1 MIPLGGDTLRDWV
14 NSHYLKNLGK
24 PEIHIYDRD
33 MAQPPKYKVTVDAV
47 NGRGDGSQAF
57 LTTKR
62 ELENYISPRAIKAV
76 FNVDIEIEDD
86 TDVPTTLAGL
96 TPYREGRCKKK
107 LNTLAMDKYSH
118 ADLVEMDP
126 NGNILEWMHAIQRN
140 LV

>member
-33 MAQPPKYKVTVDAV
+33 MAEPPKYKATVDAV
-47 NGRGDGSQAF
+47 NGRADGSLAF

-62 ELENYISPRAIKAV
+62 ELENYISPRAIKEV

-96 TPYREGRCKKK
+96 TAYREGKCKKK
-107 LNTLAMDKYSH
+107 LNTLVMDQYSH

-126 NGNILEWMHAIQRN
+126 NGNILEWMEAIKTN